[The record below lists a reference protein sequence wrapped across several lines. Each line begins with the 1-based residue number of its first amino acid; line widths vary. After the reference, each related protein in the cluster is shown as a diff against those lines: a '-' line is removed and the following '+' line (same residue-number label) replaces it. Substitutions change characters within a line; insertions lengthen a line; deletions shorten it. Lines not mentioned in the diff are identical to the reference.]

1 MDADKEKNKETDKAD
16 EVNNQNNS
24 CGTAALVLGIV
35 GICLS
40 FIPILNY
47 LSIILGL
54 LAAIF
59 GSIGMAIKGKKGNAI
74 AGFALSLVT
83 LLIAFIVIYG
93 ANSNSSNTSNSTN
106 QSSNSGT
113 STVQQQ
119 DNTVSIGQVM
129 TGKDVEASIVSAA
142 FAQDVLPPKTNS
154 YLYSHYEVDDSS
166 NTYLYVVLD
175 CKNISTINLDADSVA
190 KVTVKYKGSYT
201 YTSFSAIPDDT
212 LGFTIYKTIKPLTN
226 QQIYFL
232 AEMPK
237 SIADE
242 TDTPVEID
250 IKIDNTTYV
259 YQYR

>member
-1 MDADKEKNKETDKAD
+1 MDTNKEKNQKTDETEETK
-16 EVNNQNNS
+16 NQNNS

-35 GICLS
+35 GVSIS
-40 FIPILNY
+40 FIPLFNY
-47 LSIILGL
+47 IAFILGI
-54 LAAIF
+54 LAGIF
-59 GSIGMAIKGKKGNAI
+59 GPIGMSHKNKKGPAI
-74 AGFALSLVT
+74 AGLVLALITILISSITIYPT
-83 LLIAFIVIYG
+83 L
-93 ANSNSSNTSNSTN
+93 SNPSNNTNTVNQTSNTTA
-106 QSSNSGT
+106 

-119 DNTVSIGQVM
+119 DNLVTPGQIM

-154 YLYSHYEVDDSS
+154 YFYSHYEVDDSS
-166 NTYLYVVLD
+166 NTYLYLVLD
-175 CKNISTINLDADSVA
+175 CKNISTINIDADSVA

-201 YTSFSAIPDDT
+201 YTSFSAIPDDS
-212 LGFTIYKTIKPLTN
+212 LGFTYSKNIKPLTN